1 MHPISKLTNELTNGL
16 IVFLLTFALFVAAAD
31 AYVPHGLHLLELMT
45 KEMGTTDSL
54 RVSQKLIVRAGELE
68 GEESIELTETLMYD
82 FPDGFRSEISSLNA
96 ERIHVV
102 SKGKSLTVIDK
113 KVVAES
119 ENEFDR
125 YKDIFLYNSRDLLEI
140 RLPQLGVDPSISSVG
155 RFQGR
160 IGYILGA
167 QYPDESTAQLWLDR
181 NTFKPFRWLL
191 RPAAF
196 GDSATMLEVRYYG
209 WRQVGSIWYPVRIE
223 FYEGNRLIRIIQV
236 EKLQVNPTLSG
247 QLFDIRRLKLKYPKG
262 GPLLPDQPET
272 GEKSEVQQ
280 TLERFQKIFE

>member
-1 MHPISKLTNELTNGL
+1 MHPISKLTNGL
-16 IVFLLTFALFVAAAD
+16 IVFLLTFALFVAATD

-54 RVSQKLIVRAGELE
+54 QVSQKLIVRAGELE
-68 GEESIELTETLMYD
+68 GEESIELTETLMYL

-102 SKGKSLTVIDK
+102 FKGKSVTIIDK

-125 YKDIFLYNSRDLLEI
+125 YKDIFLYNSRALLEI

-167 QYPDESTAQLWLDR
+167 QYPDESTAQIWLDR
-181 NTFKPFRWLL
+181 NTFKPFRWLVT
-191 RPAAF
+191 PGAF
-196 GDSATMLEVRYYG
+196 EDSAAMLEIRFYG

-223 FYEGNRLIRIIQV
+223 FYQSDRLVRIIQV
-236 EKLQVNPTLSG
+236 EKLQINPTLSG
-247 QLFDIRRLKLKYPKG
+247 KLFDIRRLKLKYPKSG
-262 GPLLPDQPET
+262 QLVPDQPDT
-272 GEKSEVQQ
+272 GEQSEVQQ

>member
-1 MHPISKLTNELTNGL
+1 MHPISKLTNGL
-16 IVFLLTFALFVAAAD
+16 IVFLLTFALFVAATD

-54 RVSQKLIVRAGELE
+54 QVSQKLIVRAGELE
-68 GEESIELTETLMYD
+68 GEESIELTETLMYL
-82 FPDGFRSEISSLNA
+82 FPVGFRSEISSLNA

-102 SKGKSLTVIDK
+102 FKGKSVTIIDK

-125 YKDIFLYNSRDLLEI
+125 YKDIFLYNSRALLEI

-167 QYPDESTAQLWLDR
+167 QYPDESTAQIWLDR
-181 NTFKPFRWLL
+181 NTFKPFRWLVT
-191 RPAAF
+191 PGAF
-196 GDSATMLEVRYYG
+196 EDSAAMLEIRFYG

-223 FYEGNRLIRIIQV
+223 FYQSDRLVRIIQV
-236 EKLQVNPTLSG
+236 EKLQINPTLSG
-247 QLFDIRRLKLKYPKG
+247 KLFDIRRLKLKYPKSG
-262 GPLLPDQPET
+262 QLVPDQPDT
-272 GEKSEVQQ
+272 GEQSEVQQ

>member
-1 MHPISKLTNELTNGL
+1 MHPISKLTNGL
-16 IVFLLTFALFVAAAD
+16 IVFLLSFALFVAAAD
-31 AYVPHGLHLLELMT
+31 AYVPHGLHLLELML

-54 RVSQKLIVRAGELE
+54 QVSQKLIVRAGELE
-68 GEESIELTETLMYD
+68 GEESIELTETLMYV
-82 FPDGFRSEISSLNA
+82 FPDGFRSEISTLNA

-102 SKGKSLTVIDK
+102 FKGKSVTIIDK

-119 ENEFDR
+119 ESEFDR
-125 YKDIFLYNSRDLLEI
+125 YKDIFLYNSRALLEI

-167 QYPDESTAQLWLDR
+167 QYPDESTAQIWLDK
-181 NTFKPFRWLL
+181 NTFRPFRWLVK
-191 RPAAF
+191 PGVF
-196 GDSATMLEVRYYG
+196 EDSAAMLEIRFYG

-223 FYEGNRLIRIIQV
+223 FYQSDRLVRIIQV
-236 EKLQVNPTLSG
+236 EKLQVNPTLSVK
-247 QLFDIRRLKLKYPKG
+247 LFDIRRLKLKYPEG
-262 GPLLPDQPET
+262 GQLLPDQPDT
-272 GEKSEVQQ
+272 GEQSEVQQ